1 MTTAPERPPVASVAA
16 TYALQGLGYA
26 VVVTAL
32 PSFQS
37 RHGLDATMVA
47 VILLGVCVTAAAG
60 SVLADLVAVRSSS
73 RHAVRIGFLLQI
85 VGIAAAALSPSTI
98 AFVVA
103 IAVYGLGL
111 GAVDA
116 SSNMQGVLVERRTGR
131 PALGRFFAAYT
142 SGAIVGALA
151 MSLALGLALGAVAA
165 LLAAAALQVLLVV
178 VAVPRLD
185 GTRAARPPSGSPDVP
200 AVALPRAPIVALGL
214 IVLAAFTVDA
224 GVSTWSSVH
233 LTALGVGTAVAP
245 LGYALYQAA
254 VLASRLGM
262 DPLTRRIGRSGTAA
276 AGIVLGVLGGLV
288 VAFGPGTAAA
298 LVGFALSG
306 LAVGVLVPVAFG
318 AAGDVLP
325 ARSDEVVARVNLF
338 NYVGALAGA
347 VGIGA
352 IIDGVGAIAFLI
364 PAVVLLA
371 ALAGVRTMRRQP
383 VRASAA
389 APSATA

>member
-1 MTTAPERPPVASVAA
+1 MHTPPAPTIASRTAVVAAVAA

-37 RHGLDATMVA
+37 AHGLDATMVA
-47 VILLGVCVTAAAG
+47 VILLGVCVTAALG

-73 RHAVRIGFLLQI
+73 QTAVQLGFLLQ
-85 VGIAAAALSPSTI
+85 VAALVVAALSPSTVL
-98 AFVVA
+98 FVVA

-116 SSNMQGVLVERRTGR
+116 SSNMQGVLVERRSGR

-142 SGAIVGALA
+142 VGAIVGALA
-151 MSLALGLALGAVAA
+151 MSAALALALGAVAA
-165 LLAAAALQVLLVV
+165 LLVAATLQVALVLL
-178 VAVPRLD
+178 AVPRLD
-185 GTRAARPPSGSPDVP
+185 GTRAAREPRAERSTP
-200 AVALPRAPIVALGL
+200 AARLPRAPIVVLGL
-214 IVLAAFTVDA
+214 VVLAAFTVDA

-233 LTALGVGTAVAP
+233 LTALGVGAAVAP
-245 LGYALYQAA
+245 LGYAVYQAA
-254 VLASRLGM
+254 VLGSRLGT

-276 AGIVLGVLGGLV
+276 AGIAAGVLGGLV
-288 VAFGPGTAAA
+288 VAFGPGPTAALA
-298 LVGFALSG
+298 GFALSG

-338 NYVGALAGA
+338 NYGGALLGA

-352 IIDGVGAIAFLI
+352 LIDGVGALAFLI
-364 PAVVLLA
+364 PAVVLFVA
-371 ALAGVRTMRRQP
+371 IAGVRTMRREA
-383 VRASAA
+383 VAIR
-389 APSATA
+389 